1 MGNGSH
7 AIVRGVGT
15 VDLKFTSGKTVRLKN
30 VHHVPS
36 INKNLVSGSRLCRDG
51 FKLVFESNKVVI
63 SKYGQFV
70 EKAMR
75 AEACFA
81 CLCQIFALKLLIMF
95 ATTMS
100 LIFGIHDF
108 VTLTLVA

>member
-1 MGNGSH
+1 MC
-7 AIVRGVGT
+7 R
-15 VDLKFTSGKTVRLKN
+15 
-30 VHHVPS
+30 PS
-36 INKNLVSGSRLCRDG
+36 IKISLAVPVYVEMVLSWFLNPIKFEFLSMDNLL
-51 FKLVFESNKVVI
+51 
-63 SKYGQFV
+63 

-75 AEACFA
+75 AEDCSA
-81 CLCQIFALKLLIMF
+81 CLCQIFVLKLLIMF